1 MEEVEDE
8 NARGQVRVRDFGR
21 RLANQVNIYCCHLDL
36 SHLFTSR

>member
-21 RLANQVNIYCCHLDL
+21 RLANQVNLYYIAVIW
-36 SHLFTSR
+36 T